1 MASLALGNLEA
12 AARGLLPPEVF
23 DYFAGGAD
31 DERTLA
37 ANLDG
42 WMRLR
47 LRPRVLRDVSAVDT
61 STTMLGHPVPNPIVV
76 APTAFHRMAHAD
88 GEIASA
94 RGAAAAGSH
103 FILSTRSTT
112 PVEEVAAALDGAPFW
127 YQVYVVRDRELTVEL
142 TQRAVAAGATAVV
155 LTVDVPRIGRRL
167 RDVRNHFVLPA
178 NLGSVESLDRPGN
191 LADQDAS
198 LSFDD
203 ISWLA
208 ELARV
213 PVIVKGVLRGDD
225 AVACVDAGAAGVVV
239 SNHGGRQLDGT
250 ITGTEALPEVA
261 EYVGERAEVYVDGG
275 IRRGTD
281 IVKALAL
288 GARAVL
294 VGRPV
299 LWGLAV
305 GGADGVSNVLR
316 ELAAELELALALCGC
331 PNLAD
336 VTNDLVVEV

>member
-1 MASLALGNLEA
+1 MASLALGDLEET
-12 AARGLLPPEVF
+12 ARSLLPPEVF

-37 ANLDG
+37 ANLVG
-42 WMRLR
+42 WARLR
-47 LRPRVLRDVSAVDT
+47 LRPHVLRDVDAVDT
-61 STTMLGHPVPNPIVV
+61 STTLLGHPVPSPVVV
-76 APTAFHRMAHAD
+76 APTAFHRMAHPE

-94 RGAAAAGSH
+94 RGSAAAGAH

-127 YQVYVVRDRELTVEL
+127 YQVYVVKDRELTVEL

-155 LTVDVPRIGRRL
+155 LTADVPRIGRRL
-167 RDVRNHFVLPA
+167 RDVRNRFVLPA
-178 NLGSVESLDRPGN
+178 NLGTVESLDRPGN

-203 ISWLA
+203 IGWLA
-208 ELARV
+208 ELAEV
-213 PVIVKGVLRGDD
+213 PVVVKGVLRGDD
-225 AVACVDAGAAGVVV
+225 AAACVDAGAAGIVV
-239 SNHGGRQLDGT
+239 SNHGGRQLDGA
-250 ITGTEALPEVA
+250 ITGVEALPEVVA
-261 EYVGERAEVYVDGG
+261 SVGDRAEVYVDGG

-305 GGADGVSNVLR
+305 GGADGVTKVLR
-316 ELAAELELALALCGC
+316 ELTAELDLALALCGC
-331 PNLAD
+331 PTLAD